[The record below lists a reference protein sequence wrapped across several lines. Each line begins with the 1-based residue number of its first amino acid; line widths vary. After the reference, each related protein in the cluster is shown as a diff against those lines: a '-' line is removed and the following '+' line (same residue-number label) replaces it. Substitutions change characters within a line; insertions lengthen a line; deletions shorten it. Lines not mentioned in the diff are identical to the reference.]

1 VNEIVNES
9 LKKAAKGTAIAFAG
23 MLIYMFLEFITRVI
37 IARNTT
43 QNEYGVFSIGF
54 TLMSVFVIISCLGL
68 QGGAARCIAYFRG
81 REENEKVSGVIYS
94 SLQLSITAGLF
105 SFLFVFFLS
114 DFLASLFHLKGS
126 IPLKVFA
133 VAIPFYVII
142 EILGSI
148 FRGFDSVREK
158 VYFRDFLMNFLK
170 VLLLLAVVFLGL
182 PFIGMIY
189 GYALSIVIASIVF
202 MGYAIKKLPSIS
214 STIFMRG
221 ELLLFSLPLL
231 GAQVFGMVIMWMDTL
246 MLGYFKTPDVV
257 GLYNAA
263 HPIAQLIQVFL
274 LSLVLIYIPIASQL
288 YSKNL
293 MEEMRRSYTVLT
305 KWIFSITLPFFLL
318 VFLFPKAILEIVFG
332 SGYIPASTALRI
344 LAFGMLIHVFF
355 GPNAATLI
363 VIGRTKLNLMDNL
376 IGAITNVSL
385 NLLLIPM
392 MGIVGAAIAS
402 AISFAMINALKSA
415 QIFRFH
421 KVHPFAVNYLKPVVT
436 STVLISIVYVLVKV
450 FWSPTI
456 TLAMLIAFGFLFF
469 AMYGLS
475 ILVTKSFDQED
486 IMMLLELEKMTGMD
500 ASWIKRILK
509 RFM

>member
-1 VNEIVNES
+1 MNEIVNES

-293 MEEMRRSYTVLT
+293 MEEMRRNYTVLT

-355 GPNAATLI
+355 GPNVATLI
-363 VIGRTKLNLMDNL
+363 VIGRTKLNMIYNL
-376 IGAITNVSL
+376 VGAVMNILL
-385 NLLLIPM
+385 NLLLIPLW
-392 MGIVGAAIAS
+392 GIVGAAIAS
-402 AISFAMINALKSA
+402 TISLGTVNGFTSA
-415 QIFRFH
+415 GIFHFH
-421 KVHPFAVNYLKPVVT
+421 KMHPFTSNYLKLILT
-436 STVLISIVYVLVKV
+436 STALIFVIYVITEG
-450 FWSPTI
+450 FFDATI
-456 TLAMLIAFGFLFF
+456 TIWMLILFFFLFLVI
-469 AMYGLS
+469 YGVCL
-475 ILVTKSFDQED
+475 IITRSFDEED
-486 IMMLLELEKMTGMD
+486 IMILLEMEKMMGVD
-500 ASWIKRILK
+500 FQHVKKILK
-509 RFM
+509 SIK